1 MIPSE
6 LNPDSFKAYPSQG
19 RALAT
24 KHLALLRQLPLLFL
38 PILLRE
44 VIDCDWKFPAE
55 RTDLDNQF
63 TYLNSLNS
71 EQLHTAM
78 SSFARFAL
86 PPEFEKSD
94 LVTQPGEFEQRLTAW
109 LWSTRQMDAFQT
121 AAKEYAE
128 RLRKANPELPP
139 SLPRLGIVV
148 VGQGVQQN
156 SYPLFRKLKP
166 LGVHFTNVVPKQG
179 MALLHQA
186 VATRAQAHPLF
197 FGHWY
202 IDGGPRFEGAWDG
215 VTCVSYTELDPMRTA
230 LLHRM
235 RTSVQSGGMGPEA
248 LRTMLLGMQPHQLG
262 ATEADPVL
270 SHFQVRILTEGSG
283 TQIFSTSFAQ
293 WTARE
298 ALRRAQPVTLMVRF
312 APRQRERSM
321 DELLSNAHSQ
331 AETDPLGSLIDAD
344 MGGYYTWIN
353 QQRLSGAN
361 ESAFLI
367 WFEDHSEAVA
377 IGPSMPRGTSSSSSM
392 DLAQILSMVS

>member
-1 MIPSE
+1 
-6 LNPDSFKAYPSQG
+6 
-19 RALAT
+19 
-24 KHLALLRQLPLLFL
+24 
-38 PILLRE
+38 
-44 VIDCDWKFPAE
+44 
-55 RTDLDNQF
+55 
-63 TYLNSLNS
+63 
-71 EQLHTAM
+71 
-78 SSFARFAL
+78 
-86 PPEFEKSD
+86 
-94 LVTQPGEFEQRLTAW
+94 
-109 LWSTRQMDAFQT
+109 
-121 AAKEYAE
+121 
-128 RLRKANPELPP
+128 
-139 SLPRLGIVV
+139 
-148 VGQGVQQN
+148 
-156 SYPLFRKLKP
+156 
-166 LGVHFTNVVPKQG
+166 
-179 MALLHQA
+179 
-186 VATRAQAHPLF
+186 
-197 FGHWY
+197 
-202 IDGGPRFEGAWDG
+202 
-215 VTCVSYTELDPMRTA
+215 
-230 LLHRM
+230 M